1 MKFFLVLF
9 WDVFENLPICL
20 GLLIAVRLR
29 RRSVPL
35 ALASLTAG
43 TVLTSLLIY
52 FIQGYRLSGV
62 PELDHPPT
70 VAAIFVN
77 IVVFTGMGIPI
88 MLYCSAEAWWSNRKT
103 DVVLGLLGGMVS
115 ALAQASFGW
124 SVDVFHIPLHV
135 IALALSGPVLLLG
148 VRQLRGARSWP
159 LALAGMVICTVI
171 ATALIIAIDY
181 RSF

>member
-9 WDVFENLPICL
+9 WEVFANLPICL

-29 RRSVPL
+29 LRRKSFL
-35 ALASLTAG
+35 LASASLMAG

-70 VAAIFVN
+70 LAAILVN
-77 IVVFTGMGIPI
+77 IVIFTGVGIPM
-88 MLYCSAEAWWSNRKT
+88 MLYCSAEAWWSNWKT
-103 DVVLGLLGGMVS
+103 DVVLGLLAGMVS

-124 SVDVFHIPLHV
+124 SVDVFQIPLHV
-135 IALALSGPVLLLG
+135 IALALSGPILLLG
-148 VRQLRGARSWP
+148 VRQLRGTHSWP
-159 LALAGMVICTVI
+159 LALTGMSACT
-171 ATALIIAIDY
+171 A
-181 RSF
+181 